1 MGRHLRQL
9 IATFLICVGR
19 MCVFSLSFLHIEFI
33 SFFIKKPSHI
43 LLLRYTLSL
52 EFETKGKFLH
62 LPYGKT
68 HFPPLMVDFDF
79 IKKEIPSISFLFARL
94 GVFLKSS
101 GGCCP
106 HIGLFVPQDCG
117 AFRPIL
123 ISLYPLIH
131 HSLIAHHLEMT
142 AIEYRDSDIRS
153 SELETGLSSSGEST
167 DKDFEIV
174 MS

>member
-1 MGRHLRQL
+1 MHLHSSILLLVTEVDGLQVTNDHLYATHQLSPLFLYCLLPRQAKEYGKSVLGGAFFMPRDSRPIIFIMGRHLRQL

-79 IKKEIPSISFLFARL
+79 IKKEI
-94 GVFLKSS
+94 
-101 GGCCP
+101 
-106 HIGLFVPQDCG
+106 
-117 AFRPIL
+117 L
-123 ISLYPLIH
+123 IC
-131 HSLIAHHLEMT
+131 
-142 AIEYRDSDIRS
+142 
-153 SELETGLSSSGEST
+153 
-167 DKDFEIV
+167 
-174 MS
+174 